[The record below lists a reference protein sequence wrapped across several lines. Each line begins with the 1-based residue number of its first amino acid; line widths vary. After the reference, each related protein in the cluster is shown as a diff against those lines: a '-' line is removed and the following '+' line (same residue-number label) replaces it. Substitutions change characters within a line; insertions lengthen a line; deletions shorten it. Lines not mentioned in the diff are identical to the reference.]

1 MSWLEFG
8 VGMDMVISRV
18 ILLGRLLV
26 GVGVVD
32 YTLFRVVGSLSL
44 LQVDVGVVEVVICE
58 VNRLVGALAMLQ
70 VGMGGNATLYKVVVL
85 LSWLH
90 IWVRLQFLSLS
101 LAHWVVIS
109 VGCCYC

>member
-44 LQVDVGVVEVVICE
+44 LQVDVVVVEVVICE
-58 VNRLVGALAMLQ
+58 VNRLVGTLAMLQ

-90 IWVRLQFLSLS
+90 IWFWFQFLSLS
-101 LAHWVVIS
+101 
-109 VGCCYC
+109 VGCFYC